1 MTPNEMPDMT
11 ATQPTAKSQPDQ
23 PLYDLFVIG
32 GGVNGCGIARDAAGR
47 GLNVAL
53 AEMGDLAQA
62 TSSASSKMFHGGLRY
77 LEYGEVRLVR
87 EALEEREVLLK
98 AMPHIAF
105 PMRFILPISKEMR
118 FDADTPI
125 SKLLQYTMPWLKGQ
139 RPGWIIRMGL
149 WMYDHLG
156 KRKILPGTT
165 GYDLAGRPEGAPLKG
180 MFKHAF
186 EYSDVW
192 VDDARLV
199 VLNAMHAREL
209 GARVMVRTKVVSA
222 RRESDH
228 WRIETETPAGET
240 ATHRAKVL
248 VNAGGP
254 WVADLITGVIGVETK
269 ESVRLVRGSHV
280 VVPRIADHDKAYFLQ
295 GSDGR
300 IIFFLPFQRDF
311 TMIGTTEA
319 AHEADPLTA
328 EASFEEKRYL
338 LDFANQYLKTPLTQ
352 ADVVHSFAGV
362 RPLYDDGASTATAAT
377 REYVLSLDENGP
389 PLLNVFGGKITTYR
403 KLAEAALAKLSA
415 HVSMTEAWTAG
426 APLPGGFT
434 YGHDAEQVRSLI
446 AAYPFLTPEAAD
458 RLVHLYG
465 RDAAAIFDD
474 VVGESDMGRDFGQGL
489 TEAELR
495 YLVRHEFARE
505 VEDVIW
511 RRTKLGLRLS
521 AAEVAAI
528 DDWMRR
534 HVPDLVA
541 LAES

>member
-1 MTPNEMPDMT
+1 MTQAQKIKPDIE
-11 ATQPTAKSQPDQ
+11 PEDDD
-23 PLYDLFVIG
+23 LLDLFIIG

-47 GLNVAL
+47 GLKVAL

-62 TSSASSKMFHGGLRY
+62 TSSASSKLFHGGLRY
-77 LEYGEVRLVR
+77 LEYGEFRLVR
-87 EALEEREVLLK
+87 EALEEREVLLQ

-105 PMRFILPISKEMR
+105 PMRFVLPLSKEMR
-118 FDADTPI
+118 FDTDTPI
-125 SKLLQYTMPWLKGQ
+125 SKLLKCTMPWLKGQ
-139 RPGWIIRMGL
+139 RPGWIIRVGL

-165 GYDLAGRPEGAPLKG
+165 GYDLAGRPEGAPLKD

-192 VDDARLV
+192 VNDARLV
-199 VLNAMHAREL
+199 VLNAMDARDL
-209 GARVMVRTKVVSA
+209 GARIMTRAKVTSA
-222 RRESDH
+222 RREVDH
-228 WRIETETPAGET
+228 WVIEVEGQGNF
-240 ATHRAKVL
+240 RAKAL

-254 WVADLITGVIGVETK
+254 WVADIVTGVIGVNSSER
-269 ESVRLVRGSHV
+269 VRLVRGSHIV
-280 VVPRIADHDKAYFLQ
+280 VNRLYEHDKAYFLQ

-300 IIFFLPFQRDF
+300 IIFFLPYQRDF

-319 AHEADPLTA
+319 PHEADPLVA
-328 EASFEEKRYL
+328 EATFEEKRYL

-362 RPLYDDGASTATAAT
+362 RPLYEDGASTATAAT

-403 KLAEAALAKLSA
+403 KLAEAALDKLSG
-415 HVSMTEAWTAG
+415 HFTMSHPWTKG
-426 APLPGGFT
+426 AALPGGFT
-434 YGHDAEQVRSLI
+434 YGRDKEQATSLI
-446 AAYPFLTPEAAD
+446 LQFPFLSFEAAE

-465 RDAAAIFDD
+465 RNAAGIFED
-474 VVGESDMGRDFGQGL
+474 VVGASDMGRDFGHGL

-495 YLVRHEFARE
+495 YLIREEFARE

-511 RRTKLGLRLS
+511 RRTKLGLRLT
-521 AAEVAAI
+521 AAEIAAI
-528 DDWMRR
+528 DDWMRQN
-534 HVPDLVA
+534 VPLLVEA
-541 LAES
+541 